1 MTKSGLD
8 LGRIVFI
15 GRTFEEYMAMFDL
28 SIKELQGQKVLD
40 CPAGACSF
48 TAIGRQKGLDVT
60 ACDIAYYHPAD
71 ALAVK
76 GKKDIEHVMEG
87 MERVKQD
94 YVFNY
99 FRDIDDL
106 VRHRKQALDE
116 CTAGMKSDPE
126 HYVPAELPVLPFEDD
141 EFDLI
146 LSAHFLFTYGDRLD
160 QSFHLDVIEELL
172 RVAKKEIRLF
182 PLVDLSGNRYKHL
195 DDLISGLE
203 EQGHHVEEIPVP
215 FEFQKNA
222 NAMMKIQKR

>member
-8 LGRIVFI
+8 LERIVFI

-28 SIKELQGQKVLD
+28 SIEELQGQKVLD

-48 TAIGRQKGLDVT
+48 TAIGRQKELDVT

-71 ALAVK
+71 ALAGK

-87 MERVKQD
+87 MEKVKQD

-106 VRHRKQALDE
+106 VRHRKRALDE
-116 CTAGMKSDPE
+116 CAAGMKATPE

-160 QSFHLDVIEELL
+160 QSFHLEVIEELL

-182 PLVDLSGNRYKHL
+182 PLVDLSGNRYEHL
-195 DDLISGLE
+195 DDMISGLK